1 MLTFLFMMQRR
12 QIKKGYLI
20 SNVFCSFLQLLSSV
34 QLDDDLT
41 ERRQDRLSE
50 CERLT
55 VLDEKK
61 IVSLATILIPLKESK
76 TRFFRQSTL

>member
-1 MLTFLFMMQRR
+1 MLTFLFMMQWW

-20 SNVFCSFLQLLSSV
+20 SNVLCSFLQLLSSV

-55 VLDEKK
+55 VLDEKNCF
-61 IVSLATILIPLKESK
+61 ISNNFNYLKRVK
-76 TRFFRQSTL
+76 Y